1 MGRAN
6 ESFKFFSGIWP
17 AIIVE
22 SNSVFF
28 EEVEPFLPRPP
39 YFSGALR
46 RGFTFGPS
54 AHRSFLDKRKFM
66 AEPQERAREPYI
78 PGLKRRGFTARPVN

>member
-28 EEVEPFLPRPP
+28 EEVEHPLILRDDFSGFLPQPP
-39 YFSGALR
+39 
-46 RGFTFGPS
+46 
-54 AHRSFLDKRKFM
+54 
-66 AEPQERAREPYI
+66 
-78 PGLKRRGFTARPVN
+78 